1 MSNKNQKEFLP
12 FYADLEPVMQISKK
26 KAKAEAPVNKTT
38 LYKETEKATDK
49 QWKNQ
54 TQIPGFTNKRAE
66 TKINEHSGQNYEKR
80 KKSGFK
86 PSITYNKSEENGFPF
101 QKIPFNESN

>member
-12 FYADLEPVMQISKK
+12 FYADIEPVMQISKK

-38 LYKETEKATDK
+38 LYKETAKATDK

-54 TQIPGFTNKRAE
+54 TQIAGLTDKRAAE
-66 TKINEHSGQNYEKR
+66 TKINQNSNQNYEKG
-80 KKSGFK
+80 KQSSFK
-86 PSITYNKSEENGFPF
+86 PNITYNKLEENGFPF
-101 QKIPFNESN
+101 QKIPFN